1 MDVMIENKVV
11 PKLRFGGFTKDWS
24 TITINELV
32 NRKILDKPLDGNHGN
47 IHPKSSDYVEEG
59 VPFIMAND
67 INNGYIDL
75 INCKK
80 IRKSQA
86 ETLQKGFAKEADI
99 LLSHKATI
107 GETAI
112 VPKIDYEYIV
122 LTPQVTYYRVINKQ
136 SYLNTFL
143 YQVFKTNRFV
153 KSMKVNAG
161 GAGGVRLYIGITEQR
176 KLSVPNPSLP
186 EQQKIASFLSA
197 VDEKLQQLKKKK
209 DLLEEYKKGVMQKI
223 FSQELHFKDDNGNNY
238 PDWEEKRIEDLFIVT
253 RGTVLAIPKISPHK
267 NDECPYPV
275 FSSQT
280 KNNGIAGYYKDYLFE
295 DAITWTTDGAQAG
308 EVNLRKGKFYCTN
321 VCGVLKSDEGYA
333 NLCIA
338 EKLNRVSRR
347 YVSYVGNPKL
357 MNNVMAKI
365 KISIPTSLDEH
376 QKIADFL
383 SSLDSKIELVNTQI
397 DNTKAF
403 KKGLL
408 QQMFV

>member
-1 MDVMIENKVV
+1 MDMITENKVV

>member
-1 MDVMIENKVV
+1 MQVITENKVV
-11 PKLRFGGFTKDWS
+11 PKLRFEEFEMEWVKVLLKNCTLKIGSGLTPKGGNKVYQKVG
-24 TITINELV
+24 I
-32 NRKILDKPLDGNHGN
+32 
-47 IHPKSSDYVEEG
+47 
-59 VPFIMAND
+59 PFIRSQNVID
-67 INNGYIDL
+67 NKLVLSDNIFISDEINS
-75 INCKK
+75 KM
-80 IRKSQA
+80 
-86 ETLQKGFAKEADI
+86 KGSIVKPNDI
-99 LLSHKATI
+99 LLNITGGSI
-107 GETAI
+107 GRSCV
-112 VPKIDYEYIV
+112 VPLE
-122 LTPQVTYYRVINKQ
+122 
-136 SYLNTFL
+136 
-143 YQVFKTNRFV
+143 FV
-153 KSMKVNAG
+153 KGNVNQH
-161 GAGGVRLYIGITEQR
+161 VCIIRLDNEHTPYFIQPFLASQR
-176 KLSVPNPSLP
+176 GQKLIQQGQTGSGREGLNFQSIASFKLHLPSLP

-197 VDEKLQQLKKKK
+197 VDKKLQQLTKKKE
-209 DLLEEYKKGVMQKI
+209 LLEEYKKGVMQKI
-223 FSQELHFKDDNGNNY
+223 FFQELRFKDDNGNNY

-365 KISIPTSLDEH
+365 KISIPSSLDEH

-383 SSLDSKIELVNTQI
+383 SSLDSKIELVSTQI
-397 DNTKAF
+397 DNNNVF